1 MKDNTP
7 LKEHQLARILL
18 SVATLVTLVSM
29 FVFAVFEGTKNEIT
43 VKPSDEEVEADTIN
57 LATVRDIGQWEFL
70 TINDEELVDTTASRL
85 LGKDKQLTRI
95 YYGTLHFGLDLSK
108 MSNDA
113 VRMVGDTVDVTLP
126 SIILLDENFIDE
138 ARTKSF
144 YEEGTWDQAT
154 RERLYQKAKKQMLK
168 RCMTEDN
175 INIAQANAAYE
186 IGQLFRS
193 LGYENV
199 DVHF

>member
-70 TINDEELVDTTASRL
+70 TVNDEELVDTTASRL

>member
-7 LKEHQLARILL
+7 IKEHQLARILL
-18 SVATLVTLVSM
+18 SIATLVTLVSM
-29 FVFAVFEGTKNEIT
+29 FVFAVFEGTKNDIT
-43 VKPSDEEVEADTIN
+43 IKPSDEEVEADTIN
-57 LATVRDIGQWEFL
+57 LASVRDIGQWEFL
-70 TINDEELVDTTASRL
+70 TISDEELVDTTANRL

-95 YYGTLHFGLDLSK
+95 YYGTLHFGVDLSK
-108 MSNDA
+108 MSNEA
-113 VRMVGDTVDVTLP
+113 VKMVGDTVDVTLP
-126 SIILLDENFIDE
+126 SITLLDDNFIDE

-144 YEEGTWDQAT
+144 YEEGSWDQST
-154 RERLYQKAKKQMLK
+154 RERLYQKAKQQMLK

-193 LGYENV
+193 LGYVNV

>member
-1 MKDNTP
+1 
-7 LKEHQLARILL
+7 
-18 SVATLVTLVSM
+18 
-29 FVFAVFEGTKNEIT
+29 
-43 VKPSDEEVEADTIN
+43 
-57 LATVRDIGQWEFL
+57 
-70 TINDEELVDTTASRL
+70 
-85 LGKDKQLTRI
+85 
-95 YYGTLHFGLDLSK
+95 

-113 VRMVGDTVDVTLP
+113 VKMVGDTVDVTLP
-126 SIILLDENFIDE
+126 SITLLDDNFIDE

-144 YEEGTWDQAT
+144 YEEGSWDQST
-154 RERLYQKAKKQMLK
+154 RERLYQKAKQQMLK

-193 LGYENV
+193 LGYVNV

>member
-70 TINDEELVDTTASRL
+70 TVNDEELVDTTASRL

-113 VRMVGDTVDVTLP
+113 VKMVGDTVDVTLP

>member
-7 LKEHQLARILL
+7 IKEHQLARILL
-18 SVATLVTLVSM
+18 SIATLVTLVSM
-29 FVFAVFEGTKNEIT
+29 FVFAVFEGTKNDVTIM
-43 VKPSDEEVEADTIN
+43 PSDKEVEADTIN
-57 LATVRDIGQWEFL
+57 LASVRDIGQWEFL
-70 TINDEELVDTTASRL
+70 TISDEELVDTTASRL

-95 YYGTLHFGLDLSK
+95 YYGTLHFGVDLSK

-113 VRMVGDTVDVTLP
+113 VKMVGDTVDVTLP
-126 SIILLDENFIDE
+126 SITLLDDNFIDE

-144 YEEGTWDQAT
+144 YEEGSWDQST
-154 RERLYQKAKKQMLK
+154 REGLYQKAKQQMLK

-193 LGYENV
+193 LGYVNV